1 MYYIELSIPL
11 TASEP
16 DEQADILTAWLSEFP
31 FDTFLTE
38 DGCLKAYAP
47 EEEYLSVSEAVEAIL
62 AEQQVEEWS
71 SARIEKEDWNA
82 TWEADFEPIAIDDL
96 CTVRTPSHP
105 APEVGLDVLIVPK
118 MSFGTGHHQ
127 TTRLMI
133 RHLFE
138 QSVAGKSVLDV
149 GCGTGVLS
157 IVAVGLGA
165 ESVVAVDIDDW
176 AAENCADNCALNG
189 VSERVTSLVGTV
201 ESVAEQRF
209 DVVLANINLNIL
221 LHDLPHYRA
230 RLAEGGLLMMS
241 GFLESDVATITA
253 AAEAFGIVPIA
264 QKESDG
270 WVAIAFR
277 G

>member
-11 TASEP
+11 TAPEP

-47 EEEYLSVSEAVEAIL
+47 EEDYLSVSEAVEAVL
-62 AEQQVEEWS
+62 AELQVEEWS

-105 APEVGLDVLIVPK
+105 APEVGLDVLIIPK

-138 QSVAGKSVLDV
+138 QSVAGR
-149 GCGTGVLS
+149 
-157 IVAVGLGA
+157 
-165 ESVVAVDIDDW
+165 ES
-176 AAENCADNCALNG
+176 
-189 VSERVTSLVGTV
+189 S
-201 ESVAEQRF
+201 
-209 DVVLANINLNIL
+209 
-221 LHDLPHYRA
+221 
-230 RLAEGGLLMMS
+230 RL
-241 GFLESDVATITA
+241 
-253 AAEAFGIVPIA
+253 
-264 QKESDG
+264 
-270 WVAIAFR
+270 
-277 G
+277 